1 MKKTVSLLSLLI
13 YLGLNLYAQTP
24 VEGEQSGSWLSENSP
39 YEVIGEITVPAGET
53 LSIEAGVE
61 VNFQAHYKF
70 TVFGNLQA
78 LGTIEDSIY
87 FTTDLPETG
96 WGGIRFID
104 SEGMN
109 NLDYCRIEFG
119 KSSGDYPDMHGGAM
133 ALLNAN
139 VMITNTVF
147 ADNDATADDNGMGGA
162 IYGINTGSPS
172 KFIDCS
178 FIRNHAY
185 GEGGAIK
192 FTSDLGTEFIGCQF
206 LNNDCLYGGG
216 AISLYSVIG
225 TKMTYCLFAD
235 NYTMYANGGAVHTL
249 GGGNTLFF
257 ENCTLTGNEA
267 VTGEGGAVVL
277 AYANGTF
284 TNTIIYDNPGVYGD
298 DVFLS
303 IAGEASMN
311 YCHANLP
318 DGATGSNNINGNPLF
333 IDANNQDYNLQET
346 SACIDAGTD
355 IGYEFYGEA
364 PDMGCYEYD
373 PTTALKEIIS
383 TELKIY
389 PNPAQDIISIDGD
402 LIIESYWITDISGK
416 VVVQE
421 LNTKNL
427 NVDISNLKKGYYFL
441 NISSDQGQ
449 IRAQSFLKL

>member
-1 MKKTVSLLSLLI
+1 MKFS
-13 YLGLNLYAQTP
+13 
-24 VEGEQSGSWLSENSP
+24 
-39 YEVIGEITVPAGET
+39 
-53 LSIEAGVE
+53 
-61 VNFQAHYKF
+61 KF
-70 TVFGNLQA
+70 TVNGNLQA

-96 WGGIRFID
+96 WGGIRFDD

-109 NLDYCRIEFG
+109 NLNYCRIEFG

-133 ALLNAN
+133 ALLNSN
-139 VMITNTVF
+139 VMITNTVV

-172 KFIDCS
+172 KFIDCT

-216 AISLYSVIG
+216 AISLYSVLG

-235 NYTMYANGGAVHTL
+235 NYTMYSGGGAVHTL

-267 VTGEGGAVVL
+267 VTGEGGAVIL
-277 AYANGTF
+277 SYASGTF
-284 TNTIIYDNPGVYGD
+284 INTIIYDNPGPYGD
-298 DVFLS
+298 DVYLS
-303 IAGEASMN
+303 IAGQASIN
-311 YCHANLP
+311 YCHADIP

-355 IGYEFYGEA
+355 IGYEFYGDA
-364 PDMGCYEYD
+364 PDIGCLEYD
-373 PTTALKEIIS
+373 PTTGLNDIRTTGI
-383 TELKIY
+383 KIY
-389 PNPAQDIISIDGD
+389 PNPAQDIIFIDEAIG
-402 LIIESYWITDISGK
+402 IQSYWITDVFGK
-416 VVVQE
+416 VVIPE
-421 LNTKNL
+421 SHNENL
-427 NVDISNLKKGYYFL
+427 SVDISSLMKGYYFL
-441 NISSDQGQ
+441 NIQSDNYQ
-449 IRAQSFLKL
+449 IKTQSFIKI